1 MARDFFY
8 SVYQM
13 NSKLEQLAI
22 QIDAINSRDGAG
34 PSTPE
39 DGTTASYISQTTS
52 LTRKML
58 DSLYGSVTTV
68 SKAVADIARR
78 PEIHPVKPG
87 DSIQDA
93 VNAAAG
99 KYPVRLL
106 TGTHK
111 PTGSISVP
119 PGTSFEGEPGAIL
132 DLSSTTDGGSF
143 KGGGVVSSPVSLSSD
158 ALGDTS
164 TVILSATIPDLA
176 VGDFLK
182 ISSDKVFGSTN
193 QKEGE
198 IGRVSS
204 ISGTTITLE
213 DPLSSN
219 YRMADNPVASR
230 MVMAENVS
238 FRNLI
243 IKGPSDAARGTVGFY
258 FTGMYNLRF
267 QNISTDNLTQGGV
280 YISDCLSVDFLSC
293 SFNDALRAGFG
304 YGIAILYAS
313 QDISVT
319 NCFGRKLRHLVTV
332 GGGSSSSGIPRR
344 ISVQGCVG
352 SQLDEAGFDVHP
364 AGEFITFTGCHV
376 KGSAVDGFVLQ
387 GGSTTVSGCIVEN
400 VARHGI
406 FVQPLTI
413 RGVSTTLIGND
424 IRLASGIAIYVA
436 MNAGWV
442 GSGHF
447 VCSGNNVYFCAKG
460 VEVDSG
466 GVVAANYTGISVTGN
481 VVFTSAG
488 TGIRISGFPSSSVTG
503 NRIRIQASGQFGISM
518 IGCPVSTV
526 SGNAIDGRSLADRC
540 INLAQSDNTAVSG
553 NSLYRANIGV
563 YLDDVTN
570 IAYAGNA
577 NTCATKLRQG
587 GNALT
592 NI

>member
-22 QIDAINSRDGAG
+22 QVDAINSRDGAG

-39 DGTTASYISQTTS
+39 DGTTASYISQTSS

-58 DSLYGSVTTV
+58 DSLYGSMASVT
-68 SKAVADIARR
+68 KAISDIARR
-78 PEIHPVKPG
+78 PEIQPVKPG
-87 DSIQDA
+87 DSIQEAID
-93 VNAAAG
+93 AAAG
-99 KYPVRLL
+99 KYPIRLL
-106 TGTHK
+106 NGTHK
-111 PTGSISVP
+111 PTGTITVP
-119 PGTSFEGEPGAIL
+119 SGTTFEGEPGAIL
-132 DLSSTTDGGSF
+132 DLSNTSDGGSF
-143 KGGGVVSSPVSLSSD
+143 KGGGTTSAPVNLSSD
-158 ALGDTS
+158 ALADSS
-164 TVILSATIPDLA
+164 TVVLSASISGLSA
-176 VGDFLK
+176 GDFLK
-182 ISSDKVFGSTN
+182 ISSNKVFGSTN

-198 IGRVSS
+198 IGRVAS

-219 YRMADNPVASR
+219 YRMADAPVATR
-230 MVMAENVS
+230 MVMAEDVS

-243 IKGPSDAARGTVGFY
+243 IKGPSDSARGTVGFY
-258 FTGMYNLRF
+258 FTGMYNIRF
-267 QNISTDNLTQGGV
+267 QNITTDNLTQGGV
-280 YISDCLSVDFLSC
+280 YISDCIAVDFLSC

-304 YGIAILYAS
+304 YGIAILYS
-313 QDISVT
+313 TQDVSIT

-332 GGGSSSSGIPRR
+332 GGGTSSSGIPRR

-400 VARHGI
+400 VVRHGI
-406 FVQPLTI
+406 FIQPLTI
-413 RGVSTTLIGND
+413 RGVTSTIIGND
-424 IRLASGIAIYVA
+424 IRMAGGVAILMM
-436 MNAGWV
+436 MNAGWT

-447 VCSGNNVYFCAKG
+447 VCTGNNVYFCARG
-460 VEVDSG
+460 IEASSG
-466 GVVAANYTGISVTGN
+466 GVTSANYTGISVTGN
-481 VVFTSAG
+481 VIFTSNG
-488 TGIRISGFPSSSVTG
+488 TGIKMSGFPSSSVTG
-503 NRIRIQASGQFGISM
+503 NRVRIQAEGQFGISL
-518 IGCPVSTV
+518 IDCPVSTI

-540 INLAQSDNTAVSG
+540 INLSGSNNTAVSG

-563 YLDDVTN
+563 FLGDDTN
-570 IAYAGNA
+570 IAYSGNA

-587 GNALT
+587 GTALP